1 MEFIFCNKKFRP
13 TYLYQM
19 KFHRLNFLLLIF
31 SSLVL
36 KSEAQTPGKTGFG
49 VTVVQEQPKFP
60 GGDDSL
66 ISFLKNNLR
75 YPAEAKLAKIQGL
88 VYVGF
93 LVDQI
98 GKIKDVRL
106 LNSVNKQLDD
116 EALRVVNLM
125 PDWIPGKAGDTP
137 VGVEF
142 ILPIEFVMPEKK

>member
-1 MEFIFCNKKFRP
+1 
-13 TYLYQM
+13 M
-19 KFHRLNFLLLIF
+19 KFHRLIFLLLIF
-31 SSLVL
+31 FSLIL

-75 YPAEAKLAKIQGL
+75 YPPEAKVARIQGL

-93 LVDQI
+93 LVDHI
-98 GKIKDVRL
+98 GKIKDIRL
-106 LNSVNKQLDD
+106 LNSVDKQLDD
-116 EALRVVNLM
+116 EALRVVNMM